1 MPVVSMKELL
11 EAGVHFGHQTRRW
24 NPKMKRFIFTE
35 RGGIYI
41 IDLTQTQELLD
52 EAYNFAKAIAERNG
66 SVLFVGT
73 KKQAQ
78 DAVRDEARRVG
89 MPYVNNRWL
98 GGLLT
103 NWRTISDRIQRLHEL
118 RALKTEAQL
127 DLLPAKE
134 RISMEAELEK
144 LESNLGGV
152 ADMRRQPDAIF
163 IVDLRK
169 EQLAVREAK
178 RLNLPVIALVDTNCD
193 PDEADYVIPGNDDA
207 IRSCHLVIKA
217 LADGIEAGK
226 RKVTPAELQ
235 GARNGKAEAERRAR
249 ACNRARARGSG
260 GARGSVSRGTG
271 SRGTG
276 SRRGRDDER
285 GDRRM
290 TEITAAMVKELRD
303 ATSAGMMECKRAL
316 QETDGDFDDAV
327 KLLREKGMASAAKRA
342 DRATSEG
349 KVGVMVRDNVGA
361 IAALG
366 CETEPV
372 SNNDDFLAYAEK
384 VLRTVFDGG
393 DPASLEDERVAL
405 AAKLGENIQVAGAK
419 RMEAGAGED
428 LTFYVHSPAN
438 KVGALVRTKGGDPA
452 AARSLALHLTFAR
465 PTYGERSEIP
475 QALVDAEREILS
487 KSEEVLSKPENV
499 REKIVDGQLNKRFF
513 GESVLTEQTWYRA
526 DEATGTVAQYL
537 AEHGI
542 ELLDYAW
549 YAVS

>member
-1 MPVVSMKELL
+1 
-11 EAGVHFGHQTRRW
+11 
-24 NPKMKRFIFTE
+24 
-35 RGGIYI
+35 
-41 IDLTQTQELLD
+41 
-52 EAYNFAKAIAERNG
+52 
-66 SVLFVGT
+66 
-73 KKQAQ
+73 
-78 DAVRDEARRVG
+78 
-89 MPYVNNRWL
+89 
-98 GGLLT
+98 
-103 NWRTISDRIQRLHEL
+103 
-118 RALKTEAQL
+118 
-127 DLLPAKE
+127 
-134 RISMEAELEK
+134 
-144 LESNLGGV
+144 
-152 ADMRRQPDAIF
+152 
-163 IVDLRK
+163 
-169 EQLAVREAK
+169 
-178 RLNLPVIALVDTNCD
+178 
-193 PDEADYVIPGNDDA
+193 
-207 IRSCHLVIKA
+207 
-217 LADGIEAGK
+217 
-226 RKVTPAELQ
+226 
-235 GARNGKAEAERRAR
+235 
-249 ACNRARARGSG
+249 
-260 GARGSVSRGTG
+260 
-271 SRGTG
+271 
-276 SRRGRDDER
+276 
-285 GDRRM
+285 M

-465 PTYGERSEIP
+465 PTYGERGEIP

-487 KSEEVLSKPENV
+487 KSDEVLSKPENV